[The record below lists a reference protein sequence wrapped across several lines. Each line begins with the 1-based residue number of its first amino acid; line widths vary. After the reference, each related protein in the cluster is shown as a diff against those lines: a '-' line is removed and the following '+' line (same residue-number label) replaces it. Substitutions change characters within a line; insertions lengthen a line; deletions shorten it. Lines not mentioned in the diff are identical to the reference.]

1 MSVVSC
7 KYAPRRSQVLNLLA
21 PGQLTLRPPALWL
34 SHFAL
39 CPIVDH
45 ARVTVMTFS
54 SPPLQHSRPG
64 WRAVSMLQTLCG
76 VNVVNIIWG
85 RGGLREARW
94 SSPCR

>member
-1 MSVVSC
+1 V
-7 KYAPRRSQVLNLLA
+7 

-54 SPPLQHSRPG
+54 SPPSLPLSRPWAG
-64 WRAVSMLQTLCG
+64 VSAWQL
-76 VNVVNIIWG
+76 VRPPPSAWG
-85 RGGLREARW
+85 
-94 SSPCR
+94 SSVPSPFT